1 MGLEPNLIKKMVK
14 IQFIE
19 LKDNKID
26 NITTQKNIYDSNLL
40 FFTELFCDNSTR
52 I

>member
-1 MGLEPNLIKKMVK
+1 MGLESNLAKKMAK

-40 FFTELFCDNSTR
+40 FFTE
-52 I
+52 

>member
-1 MGLEPNLIKKMVK
+1 MGLESNLVKKMAK

-40 FFTELFCDNSTR
+40 FFTE
-52 I
+52 